1 MSDPKKEIKR
11 IGKDTLS
18 VSTLGASNYL
28 DKTLN
33 PNLPKLPD
41 APEAAPVADEQAV
54 SLANKRKAAK
64 RRAGGRAGT
73 ILTEGST
80 LG

>member
-1 MSDPKKEIKR
+1 MKEIKR
-11 IGKDTLS
+11 QAKDTVS
-18 VSTLGASNYL
+18 VMTLGASN
-28 DKTLN
+28 KAGQVLN
-33 PNLPKLPD
+33 PNIPQPEDPKV
-41 APEAAPVADEQAV
+41 APVADDEA
-54 SLANKRKAAK
+54 SKMANRRKAAK

>member
-1 MSDPKKEIKR
+1 MGKLIKGNKSKT
-11 IGKDTLS
+11 INTVNVNPS
-18 VSTLGASNYL
+18 L
-28 DKTLN
+28 DNIVYDKLN
-33 PNLPKLPD
+33 PNTAKPIRDKN
-41 APEAAPVADEQAV
+41 APVVNDE
-54 SLANKRKAAK
+54 STLLENKRKAAR

>member
-1 MSDPKKEIKR
+1 MSDPKAELER

-18 VSTLGASNYL
+18 VATLGASNYI

-33 PNLPKLPD
+33 PNIPK
-41 APEAAPVADEQAV
+41 PEEVKLAPVADDKAI

>member
-1 MSDPKKEIKR
+1 MAKKIKR
-11 IGKDTLS
+11 AGKDALS
-18 VSTLGASNYL
+18 VVTLGASNYI

-33 PNLPKLPD
+33 PDMPSLPD
-41 APEAAPVADEQAV
+41 EPEAAPVADDQAV
-54 SLANKRKAAK
+54 SLANKRKASK

-73 ILTEGST
+73 ILTEGTT